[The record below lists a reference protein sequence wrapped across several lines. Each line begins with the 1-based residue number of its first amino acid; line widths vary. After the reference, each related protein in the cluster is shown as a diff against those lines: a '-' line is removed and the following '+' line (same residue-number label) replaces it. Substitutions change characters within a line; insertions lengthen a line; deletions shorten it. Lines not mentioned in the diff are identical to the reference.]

1 MKLQEFKK
9 VDPKNYDY
17 FDLCY
22 QVYRFL
28 KSPELYQVIEKF
40 DGKAYTKRFETALK
54 NCAKSLAEKGYIN
67 ALNLTVTSDSFSGPC
82 WLATFKAE
90 VHIWLRDHYSEKI
103 YFNLLWNDR
112 KLNAGNTILKD
123 NALKNI
129 NDYKKALRK
138 NILSF
143 LKTVKNYEEIKKE
156 IDQKQKEFKTWFD
169 LITDQYHC
177 YVLEKMGLKALRY

>member
-54 NCAKSLAEKGYIN
+54 NCAKSLAEKGYID
-67 ALNLTVTSDSFSGPC
+67 ALNLTVTPESFCGSC
-82 WLATFKAE
+82 WLLTFKAE
-90 VHIWLRDHYSEKI
+90 IHIWLRDRYSEKI
-103 YFNLLWNDR
+103 YFNLLWNDK
-112 KLNAGNTILKD
+112 KLNAENTILKD
-123 NALKNI
+123 NVFTNI
-129 NDYKKALRK
+129 NDYKKALRRNLLK
-138 NILSF
+138 FI
-143 LKTVKNYEEIKKE
+143 KTVKNYEKIKKE
-156 IDQKQKEFKTWFD
+156 IEQKQSEFKSWFKF
-169 LITDQYHC
+169 ISDQYHC
-177 YVLEKMGLKALRY
+177 YVLEKMGLKDLR

>member
-22 QVYRFL
+22 QVYKFL
-28 KSPELYQVIEKF
+28 KSPELYQVVEKF

-54 NCAKSLAEKGYIN
+54 NCAKDLAEKGYIN
-67 ALNLTVTSDSFSGPC
+67 VLILTVTPESFSSPC
-82 WLATFKAE
+82 WLATFKAV

-103 YFNLLWNDR
+103 YFTLLWNDR
-112 KLNAGNTILKD
+112 KLGAGKAILKE
-123 NALKNI
+123 NALTNI

-143 LKTVKNYEEIKKE
+143 IKTFKNYEEIKKE
-156 IDQKQKEFKTWFD
+156 IDQKQKEFKAWQN
-169 LITDQYHC
+169 LILEQYSLC
-177 YVLEKMGLKALRY
+177 VLDKMGLKNLR